1 MLLQLSKRQHST
13 ACMHAATSG
22 DNNSWIAHQHQAEDV
37 RLINKLL
44 KYGVKCKVW
53 SALK

>member
-1 MLLQLSKRQHST
+1 
-13 ACMHAATSG
+13 MHAATSG
-22 DNNSWIAHQHQAEDV
+22 DNDNNSWTAHQHQAEDV

-53 SALK
+53 AALK